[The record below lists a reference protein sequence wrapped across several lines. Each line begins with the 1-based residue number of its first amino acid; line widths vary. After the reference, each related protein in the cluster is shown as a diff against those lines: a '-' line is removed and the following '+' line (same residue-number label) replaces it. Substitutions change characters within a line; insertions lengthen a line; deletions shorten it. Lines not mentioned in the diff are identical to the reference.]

1 MGDPKDDL
9 MKIHSKKW
17 GGRNRAIDLWLRA
30 NPGQDEQFHE
40 FVRAFLDIR
49 DEVGPK
55 PMALQS
61 LLDALLADDA
71 LGFDVESL
79 PALRTW
85 VREEFPDD

>member
-1 MGDPKDDL
+1 M
-9 MKIHSKKW
+9 
-17 GGRNRAIDLWLRA
+17 WLRA
-30 NPGQDEQFHE
+30 NPGQDERFHE

-79 PALRTW
+79 PALRPW